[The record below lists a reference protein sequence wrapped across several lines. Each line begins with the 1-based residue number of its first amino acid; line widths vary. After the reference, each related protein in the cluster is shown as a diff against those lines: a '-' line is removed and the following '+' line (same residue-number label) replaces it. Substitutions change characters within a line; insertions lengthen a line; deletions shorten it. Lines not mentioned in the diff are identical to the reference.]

1 MDIHNWVMDI
11 HNKHRYP
18 WLLHIVDI
26 HKQIWIP
33 TFQLWIYVYDQ
44 IMDTK
49 IMDTVIKQYI

>member
-49 IMDTVIKQYI
+49 IMDTVIK